1 MVLRN
6 NFLEECFMKRYF
18 TVVSMVCLF
27 ALTGIAGATAQEAQ
41 KANPATDF
49 EYDLNESG
57 DGIVIYKYKGTA
69 TEVVIPAVIEDI
81 PVVEIGS
88 ETFSRTNI
96 VSIVFPDSVTTIDN
110 NKYCRCCED
119 CNFLTKVVLP
129 KNTLPH
135 V

>member
-27 ALTGIAGATAQEAQ
+27 ALTGIAGATTQEAQ
-41 KANPATDF
+41 KANPPTDF
-49 EYDLNESG
+49 KCDFNKTC
-57 DGIVIYKYKGTA
+57 DGVIIQRYKGTA

-88 ETFSRTNI
+88 EAFSRTNI
-96 VSIVFPDSVTTIDN
+96 VSIVFPDSVTSIGG
-110 NKYCRCCED
+110 KCRELSFCH
-119 CNFLTKVVLP
+119 F
-129 KNTLPH
+129 H
-135 V
+135 SF